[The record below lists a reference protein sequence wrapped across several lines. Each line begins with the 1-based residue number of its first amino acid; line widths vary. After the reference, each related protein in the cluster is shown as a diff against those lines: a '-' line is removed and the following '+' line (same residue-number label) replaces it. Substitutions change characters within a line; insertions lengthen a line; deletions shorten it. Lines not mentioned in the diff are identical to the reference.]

1 MAKTLYRTIAEQVA
15 DLIRSEIITNEIE
28 EDTLLKEQELSDRFE
43 VSRGTIRHALMQLV
57 AEGIVTSTPN
67 IGMKVA
73 SYPTEVSLS
82 LIIEIRNRM
91 EEFVLRKV
99 FVELRENNLTKW
111 KSLLHEIKV
120 ASDNDDLEALVDAD
134 IRFHRFF
141 MNLYPDKHIRDLW
154 EDARARMMMRYDR
167 LIDMETRY
175 GKYRLIYDAVEKGN
189 VEEAVLNLHSNVI

>member
-15 DLIRSEIITNEIE
+15 ELIRSEITTNEII

-73 SYPTEVSLS
+73 SHPTEESLS

-91 EEFVLRKV
+91 EGFLSSSVR
-99 FVELRENNLTKW
+99 T
-111 KSLLHEIKV
+111 I
-120 ASDNDDLEALVDAD
+120 
-134 IRFHRFF
+134 
-141 MNLYPDKHIRDLW
+141 
-154 EDARARMMMRYDR
+154 
-167 LIDMETRY
+167 
-175 GKYRLIYDAVEKGN
+175 
-189 VEEAVLNLHSNVI
+189 